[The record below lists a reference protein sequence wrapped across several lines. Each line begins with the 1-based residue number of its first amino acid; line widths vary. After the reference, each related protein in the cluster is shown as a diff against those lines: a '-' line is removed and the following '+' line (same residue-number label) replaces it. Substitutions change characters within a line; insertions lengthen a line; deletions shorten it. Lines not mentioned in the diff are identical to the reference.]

1 MTGQKASAGSYAD
14 GERLYTEAMER
25 FLNQRDWAGARE
37 RLAKLVDTFAYDK
50 ELEEMV
56 DRARMHLRVCERKL
70 DPPSWSPSSGDEWLL
85 EGVLLSNQ
93 ARLAE
98 AIEAFDKALDGNA
111 DAAKVHYSK
120 AAALALAERDEEA
133 LAALR
138 EAIEA
143 NPEFRVYALGDPD
156 FQRLRENAG
165 FVSLVEPTGDDAHHG

>member
-1 MTGQKASAGSYAD
+1 MTAEKASAGSYAE
-14 GERLYTEAMER
+14 GERLYSEAMEL
-25 FLNQRDWAGARE
+25 FVNQRDWSGAHEKLKR
-37 RLAKLVDTFAYDK
+37 LVDTFAYDK

-56 DRARMHLRVCERKL
+56 DRARMHLRVCQRKL
-70 DPPSWSPSSGDEWLL
+70 DPPGWSPSSGEEWLL

-93 ARLAE
+93 AKLDE
-98 AIEAFDKALDGNA
+98 AIAAFEKALDGSA
-111 DAAKVHYSK
+111 DPAKVHYSK

-133 LAALR
+133 LSALR

-165 FVSLVEPTGDDAHHG
+165 FVTLVEPTGDDAHYG